1 MKKLLSILLLGA
13 SLWSTAQTNIGVEE
27 GKFYMQEDSLD
38 ISSNARN
45 SFDDNMLTSTIYYF
59 NEFNLGVVFVKTLR
73 VDSITIHFQSS
84 NGSCGRP
91 VQVSYIELS
100 NRSPYTWE
108 TGYKP
113 LGTFY
118 TNCSASSVTFEK
130 TFDSTDGLYFQFTM
144 TDGSNPP
151 QLYEFQIWGGE
162 PLITSVTDVLEV
174 KEKEVIG
181 CYNLNGQIVDEE
193 TKGFVILRYNDRST
207 EKRFNY

>member
-1 MKKLLSILLLGA
+1 
-13 SLWSTAQTNIGVEE
+13 
-27 GKFYMQEDSLD
+27 
-38 ISSNARN
+38 
-45 SFDDNMLTSTIYYF
+45 
-59 NEFNLGVVFVKTLR
+59 
-73 VDSITIHFQSS
+73 
-84 NGSCGRP
+84 
-91 VQVSYIELS
+91 
-100 NRSPYTWE
+100 
-108 TGYKP
+108 
-113 LGTFY
+113 
-118 TNCSASSVTFEK
+118 
-130 TFDSTDGLYFQFTM
+130 LYFQFTM